1 MPSTWNRSAASQL
14 AFVLLLGCCAA
25 MILRPAELFPV
36 LDVLPIYESLIVGAL
51 ICGVRELQRHFR
63 WESLKQQP
71 AMMCVIG
78 VLFAISIS
86 HLQRF
91 YLHGVK
97 EGSIDF
103 LKVLLLFGLIVSQTD
118 TIFRLKTLLTVI
130 AVTAT
135 ITVSLCVLDY
145 YGVVDFEFI
154 THISDVDG
162 ITDANELRR
171 VSRMRGTGIF
181 QDPNDISLLIVFS
194 AVIWASILLDRSVG
208 PIRFTALV
216 PIVVLVIGLL
226 CTRSRG
232 GLMAAGAS
240 LIAIVLSH
248 YGRKAA
254 IVVGLLCLCALPLL
268 AVRNTGIGF
277 SEGGTGHE
285 RITLWREGLAALRS
299 PWLVFGIG
307 QGMYGDWAGLVAHNS
322 FVHAY
327 VELGIVGG
335 TLFLGVFFFPALSLY
350 RLRHMRREFDHS
362 ELNRL
367 FPFVVAM
374 LMGWTMGLQA
384 LSRAYVVSTYLMLGT
399 QVAYMNLASAHLKP
413 RRLLV
418 SWDRGHLWRLAA
430 CSAAVFLAFNVFV
443 VVVTRI

>member
-1 MPSTWNRSAASQL
+1 MSSSCNRPAASQL
-14 AFVLLLGCCAA
+14 AFGLLLGVCAV

-36 LDVLPIYESLIVGAL
+36 LDVLPIYATLIVGAL
-51 ICGVRELQRHFR
+51 VCGARDLRRHFR
-63 WESLKQQP
+63 WVNLQQQP
-71 AMMCVIG
+71 AMMCVFG
-78 VLFAISIS
+78 VLFAIVLS

-91 YLHGVK
+91 YLGGVK
-97 EGSIDF
+97 EGAIEF

-118 TIFRLKTLLTVI
+118 TIARLKTLLTVV

-135 ITVSLCVLDY
+135 LTVTLCVLDY

-162 ITDANELRR
+162 VTDANTVQR

-194 AVIWASILLDRSVG
+194 GVIWASIALDRSVG
-208 PIRFTALV
+208 PLRWTALV
-216 PIVVLVIGLL
+216 PIVVLVVGLL

-240 LIAIVLSH
+240 LMAVVLSN
-248 YGRKAA
+248 YGRKTA
-254 IVVGLLCLCALPLL
+254 VVIGLLCLCALPLL
-268 AVRNTGIGF
+268 AVRNTGAGF

-299 PWLVFGIG
+299 PALLFGVG
-307 QGMYGDWAGLVAHNS
+307 QGMYADWAGLVAHNS

-335 TLFLGVFFFPALSLY
+335 TLFLGAFFFPALSLY
-350 RLRHMRREFDHS
+350 RLRNLRHEFNHP
-362 ELNRL
+362 ELARL

-374 LMGWTMGLQA
+374 LAGWTMGLQS

-399 QVAYMNLASAHLKP
+399 QVAYMNLASAHLLP

-418 SWDRGHLWRLAA
+418 SWDRGHLCRLAG
-430 CSAAVFLAFNVFV
+430 CSAAVFVAFNVFV
-443 VVVTRI
+443 VVATRI

>member
-1 MPSTWNRSAASQL
+1 L
-14 AFVLLLGCCAA
+14 AFGLLLGVCAV

-36 LDVLPIYESLIVGAL
+36 LDVVPIYEVLIVGAL
-51 ICGVRELQRHFR
+51 VCGVRDLQRHFR
-63 WESLKQQP
+63 WANLRQQP

-78 VLFAISIS
+78 VLIAIVIS

-162 ITDANELRR
+162 ITDANAVRR

-194 AVIWASILLDRSVG
+194 AVIWSSILLDRSVG
-208 PIRFTALV
+208 AIRFTALL
-216 PIVVLVIGLL
+216 PMIVLVIGLL

-240 LIAIVLSH
+240 LMAIVLSH

-254 IVVGLLCLCALPLL
+254 IIVGLMCLCALPLL
-268 AVRNTGIGF
+268 AVRNTGLGF

-299 PWLVFGIG
+299 PWLLFGIG
-307 QGMYGDWAGLVAHNS
+307 QGMYADWAGLVAHNS

-327 VELGIVGG
+327 VKLGIVGG
-335 TLFLGVFFFPALSLY
+335 TLFFGAFFFPALSLY
-350 RLRHMRREFDHS
+350 RLRDVRREFDHS

-374 LMGWTMGLQA
+374 LVGWTMGLQS

-399 QVAYMNLASAHLKP
+399 QVAYLNLASAHLQP

-418 SWDRGHLWRLAA
+418 SWDRGHLCRLAA
-430 CSAAVFLAFNVFV
+430 CSAAVFVAFNVFV
-443 VVVTRI
+443 VVISKV

>member
-1 MPSTWNRSAASQL
+1 MSSASNRTSASQL

-25 MILRPAELFPV
+25 MILRPAELFPM
-36 LDVLPIYESLIVGAL
+36 LDVLPIYETLIVGAL
-51 ICGVRELQRHFR
+51 VCGHRELQRHFR
-63 WESLKQQP
+63 WANLQQQP
-71 AMMCVIG
+71 ALLCVIG
-78 VLFAISIS
+78 VLIAIVAS
-86 HLQRF
+86 HLQRV
-91 YLHGVK
+91 YLHGAK
-97 EGSIDF
+97 EGAIEF
-103 LKVLLLFGLIVSQTD
+103 LKVLLLFGLIISQTD
-118 TIFRLKTLLTVI
+118 TVFRFKTLLTVI

-135 ITVSLCVLDY
+135 LTVSLCVLDS

-162 ITDANELRR
+162 ITNANELRR

-208 PIRFTALV
+208 PLRFTAIL
-216 PIVVLVIGLL
+216 PIVVLTIGLL
-226 CTRSRG
+226 CTKSRG
-232 GLMAAGAS
+232 GLMAAGVS
-240 LIAIVLSH
+240 LLAVVLSQ

-254 IVVGLLCLCALPLL
+254 MVVGLICLCALPL
-268 AVRNTGIGF
+268 IGGRQ
-277 SEGGTGHE
+277 SGMGLNEGGTGHE

-299 PWLVFGIG
+299 PWLIFGIG
-307 QGMYGDWAGLVAHNS
+307 QGMYADWAGLVAHNS

-335 TLFLGVFFFPALSLY
+335 TLFLGAFFFPALSLY
-350 RLRHMRREFDHS
+350 RLRHARREFDHS

-374 LMGWTMGLQA
+374 LAGWTMGLQS

-399 QVAYMNLASAHLKP
+399 QVAYMNLASAHLHP
-413 RRLLV
+413 RRLIV

-430 CSAAVFLAFNVFV
+430 CSAAVFVAFNVFV
-443 VVVTRI
+443 VVITKV